1 MRKDVIYWFIF
12 ILLEIFLW
20 RFSIVL
26 VSLECIPANLIGL
39 GLAFLA
45 ILAILV
51 FFNNVVYKE

>member
-1 MRKDVIYWFIF
+1 MRKDIIYWFIF

-26 VSLECIPANLIGL
+26 VSLECILANLVGL